1 MAAAGTGREKGGP
14 TGGTDVNQPEFID
27 AVADRANVAPDRAQI
42 LARATLQTLA
52 ERLSGGEAQDLAAE
66 LPEPLQDPLRR
77 PIDKPP
83 ERFGVEEFV
92 RRTAG
97 RAGVDAEQA
106 KEGVRAVLTTVRE
119 AVGGGEFR
127 DVMSQLPK
135 EYREVIESTSWQG
148 GALHRSKTHGRSSGG

>member
-1 MAAAGTGREKGGP
+1 M
-14 TGGTDVNQPEFID
+14 NQPEFID

-66 LPEPLQDPLRR
+66 LPEPLRHPLRA
-77 PIDKPP
+77 PIDKTP

-97 RAGVDAEQA
+97 RVGVDAEQA
-106 KEGVRAVLTTVRE
+106 KNGVRAVLTTVSE
-119 AVGGGEFR
+119 AVSGGEFR

-135 EYREVIESTSWQG
+135 EYRELIEPTSWQG
-148 GALHRSKTHGRSSGG
+148 GALHRSKTRARSSGG